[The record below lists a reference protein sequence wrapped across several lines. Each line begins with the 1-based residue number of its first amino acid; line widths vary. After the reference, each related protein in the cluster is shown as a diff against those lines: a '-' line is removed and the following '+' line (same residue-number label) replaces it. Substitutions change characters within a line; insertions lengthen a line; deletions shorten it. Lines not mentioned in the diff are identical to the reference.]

1 MLVAKTVA
9 NSTNLFLELLIP
21 VIAFLSSGTP
31 TTGRARQLDAAAPL
45 SAPPNSLESAM
56 CKTPPR
62 VISCA
67 CRKASPACA
76 TAPTNWNGGP

>member
-1 MLVAKTVA
+1 MLVANTVA

-45 SAPPNSLESAM
+45 GAAKLAGV
-56 CKTPPR
+56 CYVQTPPR
-62 VISCA
+62 VTSCA

-76 TAPTNWNGGP
+76 TR